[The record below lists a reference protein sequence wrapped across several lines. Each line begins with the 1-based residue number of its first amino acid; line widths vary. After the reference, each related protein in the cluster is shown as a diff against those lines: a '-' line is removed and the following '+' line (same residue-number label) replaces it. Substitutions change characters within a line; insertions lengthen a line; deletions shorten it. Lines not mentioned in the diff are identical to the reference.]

1 MSQVKLNIEE
11 LKDFLGHMVK
21 NNQYIQAE
29 GKVPVAVNIEGEAGL
44 GKTSSLMQLAKEM
57 NMAVIKLNLSQIEE
71 LGDLVGFPFKEF
83 QVENKEGVKKWVQES
98 LLETY
103 VKGGY
108 RPTSQSRMSHAA
120 PEWIQGQQEG
130 GFLIL
135 DDYTRADQRFMQAT
149 MELIDRQEYISWK
162 LPKNWHIVLT
172 TNPDNGDYN
181 VTSLDIAQKTRFISV
196 EAKFDEKV
204 WAKWAETASIDGRCI
219 NFLLMNPEV
228 ISKSVNPRSITT
240 FFNSISSIA
249 KFEESLPIIQ
259 MIGEGSVGAEVSSL
273 FTSFINNKLDK
284 IISPEDIMTNGSE
297 SYVVGALNSA
307 VGQGDN
313 FRADISSVIAT
324 RLINYCLTHAET
336 KSVPDAMISRLVKL
350 LTDCDSF
357 TDDLKYYMV
366 KEIVNG
372 NKVKF
377 AKLMMNANVV
387 KMTVK

>member
-1 MSQVKLNIEE
+1 MSQVKLNIDE
-11 LKDFLGHMVK
+11 LKSFLGHMVK
-21 NNQYIQAE
+21 NNQHIQTK

-57 NMAVIKLNLSQIEE
+57 DMAVIKLNLSQIEE

-83 QVENKEGVKKWVQES
+83 EIENKDGAKKWIQET

-103 VKGGY
+103 VKAGF
-108 RPTSQSRMSHAA
+108 RPSGQSRMSHAS
-120 PEWIQGQQEG
+120 PEWIQGKGEG

-196 EAKFDEKV
+196 EVKFDEKV
-204 WAKWAETASIDGRCI
+204 WAKWAETAGIDGRCI

-228 ISKSVNPRSITT
+228 INSNVNPRAITT
-240 FFNSISSIA
+240 FFNSISSID
-249 KFEESLPIIQ
+249 KFEDELPLVQ
-259 MIGEGSVGAEVSSL
+259 MIGEGSVGSETSSL
-273 FTSFINNKLDK
+273 FTMFINNNLDK
-284 IISPEDIMTNGSE
+284 IISPEDMMTNPNE
-297 SYVVGALNSA
+297 AYVVGALNSS
-307 VGQGDN
+307 VNQGGN

-324 RLINYCLTHAET
+324 RMINYCLVHSET
-336 KSVPDAMISRLVKL
+336 KSVSDQMINRVIKL
-350 LTDCDSF
+350 TTGCDVF
-357 TDDLKYYMV
+357 TDDLKYFII

-372 NKVKF
+372 NKTKW
-377 AKLMMNANVV
+377 AKLMMNPAVV
-387 KMTVK
+387 KMAVK

>member
-135 DDYTRADQRFMQAT
+135 DDYTRAD
-149 MELIDRQEYISWK
+149 
-162 LPKNWHIVLT
+162 
-172 TNPDNGDYN
+172 
-181 VTSLDIAQKTRFISV
+181 
-196 EAKFDEKV
+196 
-204 WAKWAETASIDGRCI
+204 
-219 NFLLMNPEV
+219 
-228 ISKSVNPRSITT
+228 
-240 FFNSISSIA
+240 
-249 KFEESLPIIQ
+249 
-259 MIGEGSVGAEVSSL
+259 
-273 FTSFINNKLDK
+273 
-284 IISPEDIMTNGSE
+284 
-297 SYVVGALNSA
+297 
-307 VGQGDN
+307 
-313 FRADISSVIAT
+313 
-324 RLINYCLTHAET
+324 
-336 KSVPDAMISRLVKL
+336 
-350 LTDCDSF
+350 
-357 TDDLKYYMV
+357 
-366 KEIVNG
+366 
-372 NKVKF
+372 
-377 AKLMMNANVV
+377 
-387 KMTVK
+387 